1 MLWLH
6 FGVISANSWQL
17 SEERQVCLLTKIL
30 FLKTE
35 KLNPN
40 MFGLHR
46 SLFTEE
52 HDLFR
57 QSVRDFIAREIVP
70 NNSQWE
76 KDKMVSRESWLKFG
90 ENGFLGMQAPEEL
103 GGLNI
108 QDFRYNAIL
117 IEEIGLSGCSG
128 PAIGYPLH
136 SDIVMPYILHY
147 ATEEAKKKYIPKMVT
162 GEFIGAVAMTEP
174 GAGSDLQGM
183 RSTAE
188 DKGDHYLL
196 NGSKTFITNGYLSDV
211 VVVAAKTDPSKG
223 AKGISLFLVDRDMKG
238 FSKGVPFEKVG
249 LHAQDTCELFFE
261 DVKIPKENL
270 LGKVGDGFKYLM
282 TELAQER
289 LVVALS
295 AVALGEFM
303 LMSTLDYVK
312 QRRAFGK
319 PISDFQNTRFKL
331 AEMTAALEQGRIYC
345 DYLVQLHNEGKLDS
359 AMASAAKYNMTELQ
373 CKVADECVQLHGGYG
388 YMWEYPV
395 ARGWADARVQ
405 RIYAGTNEI
414 MKELIARKILK

>member
-1 MLWLH
+1 
-6 FGVISANSWQL
+6 
-17 SEERQVCLLTKIL
+17 
-30 FLKTE
+30 
-35 KLNPN
+35 

-57 QSVRDFIAREIVP
+57 QSVRDFIAKEIIP
-70 NNSQWE
+70 NNAAWE
-76 KDKMVSRESWLKFG
+76 AQKMVSRESWLKLG

-103 GGLNI
+103 GGLAI
-108 QDFRYNAIL
+108 QDFRYPAIF
-117 IEEIGLSGCSG
+117 IEELGLSGCSG

-147 ATEEAKKKYIPKMVT
+147 ATESAKKKYIPKMVS
-162 GEFIGAVAMTEP
+162 GEWIGAVAMTEP

-183 RSTAE
+183 ITTAM
-188 DKGDHYLL
+188 DQGDHYLI

-211 VVVAAKTDPSKG
+211 IVVAAKTDPSRG
-223 AKGISLFLVDRDMKG
+223 AKGISLFILEQGMPG
-238 FSKGVPFEKVG
+238 FTKGVPFEKVG

-261 DVKIPKENL
+261 EVKVPKENL
-270 LGKVGDGFKYLM
+270 LGKLGEGFTYLM

-289 LVVALS
+289 LVVAL
-295 AVALGEFM
+295 AAIALSEYA
-303 LMSTLDYVK
+303 LKSTIDYVK
-312 QRRAFGK
+312 QRKAFGK
-319 PISDFQNTRFKL
+319 AISEFQNTRFKL
-331 AEMTAALEQGRIYC
+331 AEMAAMVEQGRIYC

-388 YMWEYPV
+388 YMWEYGV
-395 ARGWADARVQ
+395 ARAWADARVQ

>member
-1 MLWLH
+1 
-6 FGVISANSWQL
+6 
-17 SEERQVCLLTKIL
+17 
-30 FLKTE
+30 
-35 KLNPN
+35 

-76 KDKMVSRESWLKFG
+76 KEKMVSRESWLKFG

-147 ATEEAKKKYIPKMVT
+147 ATEEAKKKYIPKMIT
-162 GEFIGAVAMTEP
+162 GEYIGAVAMTEP

-261 DVKIPKENL
+261 DVKVPKENL

-312 QRRAFGK
+312 QRKAFGK
-319 PISDFQNTRFKL
+319 SISDFQNTRFKL

>member
-1 MLWLH
+1 
-6 FGVISANSWQL
+6 
-17 SEERQVCLLTKIL
+17 
-30 FLKTE
+30 
-35 KLNPN
+35 

-57 QSVRDFIAREIVP
+57 QSVRDFIAKEIIP
-70 NNSQWE
+70 NNAAWE
-76 KDKMVSRESWLKFG
+76 TQKMVSRESWLKLG
-90 ENGFLGMQAPEEL
+90 KNEFLGMQAPEEL
-103 GGLNI
+103 GGLAI
-108 QDFRYNAIL
+108 QDFRYPAIF
-117 IEEIGLSGCSG
+117 IEELGLSGCSG

-147 ATEEAKKKYIPKMVT
+147 ATESAKKKYIPKMVS
-162 GEFIGAVAMTEP
+162 GEWIGAVAMTEP

-183 RSTAE
+183 RTTAM
-188 DKGDHYLL
+188 DQGDHYII

-211 VVVAAKTDPSKG
+211 IVVAAKTDPSRG
-223 AKGISLFLVDRDMKG
+223 AKGISLFIVDQGMPG
-238 FSKGVPFEKVG
+238 FTKGVPFEKVG

-261 DVKIPKENL
+261 EVKVPKENL
-270 LGKVGDGFKYLM
+270 LGKLGEGFTYLM

-289 LVVALS
+289 LVVAL
-295 AVALGEFM
+295 AAIALAEYA
-303 LMSTLDYVK
+303 LKSTIDYVK
-312 QRRAFGK
+312 QRKAFGK
-319 PISDFQNTRFKL
+319 AISEFQNTRFKL
-331 AEMTAALEQGRIYC
+331 AEMAAMVEQGRIYC
-345 DYLVQLHNEGKLDS
+345 DYLVLLHNEGKLDS

-388 YMWEYPV
+388 YMWEYGV
-395 ARGWADARVQ
+395 ARAWADARVQ